1 MDSDNPF
8 KVVVFYLL
16 TEGKIDLGH
25 QDGVP
30 MVAKLVCM
38 VTHWISLMVSCDI
51 GYRVVMISPNH
62 YTLILEMIL
71 SLC

>member
-1 MDSDNPF
+1 M
-8 KVVVFYLL
+8 
-16 TEGKIDLGH
+16 GH
-25 QDGVP
+25 RDGVP
-30 MVAKLVCM
+30 MVTTLVCM